1 MTTSGY
7 PRSPKTVSGGMVL
20 VDPDSS
26 RVVRIIVL
34 QYNPDT
40 LSRTM
45 QVQGAGADSGDR
57 VDVLRL
63 KGAPIETIKLEAEID
78 AADQLEQPDAFPQTV
93 QLGIHPQL
101 AALEDCVYPS
111 SASVQAN
118 IDRAAAGTLEIV
130 PAETP
135 LALFIWGAQRV
146 LPVRITELSVT
157 EEAFTP
163 DLNPM
168 RARVSLT
175 LRVLTT
181 NDVPRGHRAASL
193 FMAYHQAKERLAAGA
208 SGQLS
213 TFGLGRL
220 P

>member
-1 MTTSGY
+1 MNGN
-7 PRSPKTVSGGMVL
+7 PQSPKTVSGGLVL
-20 VDPDSS
+20 VDPNNSA
-26 RVVRIIVL
+26 VVRVIVL

-40 LSRTM
+40 LSRTL
-45 QVQGAGADSGDR
+45 QVQGAGAESGDR
-57 VDVLRL
+57 LDVLRL

-78 AADQLEQPDAFPQTV
+78 AADQLAQPDAFPKAV
-93 QLGIHPQL
+93 QYGISPQL
-101 AALEDCVYPS
+101 AAIEDCVYPK
-111 SASVQAN
+111 SATVQAN
-118 IDRAAAGTLEIV
+118 IDSAASGTLEII

-135 LALFIWGAQRV
+135 LALFTWGANRV

-163 DLNPM
+163 QLNPL

-181 NDVPRGHRAASL
+181 NDVPLGHRAASL

-208 SGQLS
+208 SGQIAAL
-213 TFGLGRL
+213 GIGRL

>member
-1 MTTSGY
+1 MNGN
-7 PRSPKTVSGGMVL
+7 PRSPQTISGGLVL
-20 VDPDSS
+20 IDPNNSA
-26 RVVRIIVL
+26 VVRVIVL

-40 LSRTM
+40 LSRTL
-45 QVQGAGADSGDR
+45 QVQGAGPESGDR
-57 VDVLRL
+57 LDVLRL

-78 AADQLEQPDAFPQTV
+78 AADQLAQPDAFPKAARF
-93 QLGIHPQL
+93 GISPQL
-101 AALEDCVYPS
+101 AAIEDCVYPN
-111 SASVQAN
+111 SATVQSN
-118 IDRAAAGTLEIV
+118 IDSAGSGTLEII

-135 LALFIWGAQRV
+135 LALFTWGANRV

-163 DLNPM
+163 ELNPL

-193 FMAYHQAKERLAAGA
+193 FMAYHQAKEQMAAGA
-208 SGQLS
+208 SGRIAAL
-213 TFGLGRL
+213 GIGRL

>member
-1 MTTSGY
+1 MTSGY
-7 PRSPKTVSGGMVL
+7 PRSPKTVSGGIVL
-20 VDPDSS
+20 VDPDSA
-26 RVVRIIVL
+26 RVVRVIVL

-40 LSRTM
+40 LSRTL
-45 QVQGAGADSGDR
+45 QVQGAGAESGDR
-57 VDVLRL
+57 LDVLRL
-63 KGAPIETIKLEAEID
+63 KGAPVETIKLEAEID
-78 AADQLEQPDAFPQTV
+78 AADQLEQPTVFPKAV

-101 AALEDCVYPS
+101 AALEDCVYP
-111 SASVQAN
+111 ASTTVQAN
-118 IDRAAAGTLEIV
+118 IDRAASGTLEII
-130 PAETP
+130 PAEAP
-135 LALFIWGAQRV
+135 LTLFIWGAQRV

-157 EEAFTP
+157 EESFSP
-163 DLNPM
+163 DLNPL

-175 LRVLTT
+175 LRVLAT

-213 TFGLGRL
+213 AFGLGRL

>member
-1 MTTSGY
+1 MSGY
-7 PRSPKTVSGGMVL
+7 PRSPKTVSGGLVL
-20 VDPDSS
+20 VDPDNSS
-26 RVVRIIVL
+26 VVRVIVL

-40 LSRTM
+40 LSRTL
-45 QVQGAGADSGDR
+45 QVQGAGPESGDR

-78 AADQLEQPDAFPQTV
+78 AADQLAQPDAFPKAT
-93 QLGIHPQL
+93 QLGIAPQL
-101 AALEDCVYPS
+101 AAIEDCVYPD
-111 SASVQAN
+111 SATVQSN
-118 IDRAAAGTLEIV
+118 IDSAGSGTLEIIS
-130 PAETP
+130 AESP

-163 DLNPM
+163 ELNPL

-193 FMAYHQAKERLAAGA
+193 FMAYHQAKERTAAGA
-208 SGQLS
+208 SGQLAA
-213 TFGLGRL
+213 FGIGRL
-220 P
+220 S